1 MEAWAVR
8 LDSPAHFTAFVLRG
22 DAEVSVRT
30 WVCLRA
36 ADSLP
41 PVSWLGSWSCAD
53 GADADKV
60 RQLLEVIRA
69 SIGEPVLIGPY
80 GPTMKAPVFLDP
92 WESWGGGTPRPLL
105 GVRLWEA
112 EPRIQ
117 EVDAASLDFSDGG
130 VEVEL

>member
-1 MEAWAVR
+1 
-8 LDSPAHFTAFVLRG
+8 
-22 DAEVSVRT
+22 
-30 WVCLRA
+30 
-36 ADSLP
+36 
-41 PVSWLGSWSCAD
+41 
-53 GADADKV
+53 V

-80 GPTMKAPVFLDP
+80 GPIIKAPVFFTP

-117 EVDAASLDFSDGG
+117 EVDAASLDFSGGG